1 MTTDHAKVPMDPMR
15 KTALVAGVLYL
26 VTFVGSIPAL
36 PLYHNLLHDPRYL
49 LGGASDTGVLWGA
62 VGEVI
67 CALAGIGTAVA
78 LHPVAKRNSQ
88 TNALGFVTSRVIEAA
103 MIMVGVLSVLSLVTL
118 HKAGASGADTA
129 SMVTT
134 GRSLVALHDW
144 TFLFG
149 PGVMPAINALLI
161 GTVMYRTGLIPR
173 IIPTIGLIGA
183 PMLILCSMAN
193 LFGAWDQVSTIS
205 FFLTL
210 PIAAWEFSFGVW
222 MTFKGFKPAAVAEL
236 PALVAVTAS
245 PSSPSSQSSPVD
257 VAA

>member
-1 MTTDHAKVPMDPMR
+1 MTTNHAKVPMDPMR

-36 PLYHNLLHDPRYL
+36 PLYPNYL

-78 LHPVAKRNSQ
+78 LYPVAKRHSQ
-88 TNALGFVTSRVIEAA
+88 TAALGFVTSRVIEAA

-118 HKAGASGADTA
+118 HKAGASGAGAA

-149 PGVMPAINALLI
+149 PGTIPAINALLI

-183 PMLILCSMAN
+183 PMLLASSIAT
-193 LFGAWDQVSTIS
+193 LFGAWAQVSSIS
-205 FFLTL
+205 FFATL
-210 PIAAWEFSFGVW
+210 PIAAWEFAFGVW
-222 MTFKGFKPAAVAEL
+222 MAFKGFKPSAVAEL
-236 PALVAVTAS
+236 PAVTTT
-245 PSSPSSQSSPVD
+245 PSARIP

>member
-1 MTTDHAKVPMDPMR
+1 MTTNHAKVPMDPMR

-36 PLYHNLLHDPRYL
+36 PLYHNILHNPTYL
-49 LGGASDTGVLWGA
+49 LGHASDTGVLWGA

-78 LHPVAKRNSQ
+78 LYPVAKRHSQ
-88 TNALGFVTSRVIEAA
+88 TGALGFVTSRVIEAS

-118 HKAGASGADTA
+118 HKAGASGADA
-129 SMVTT
+129 VSMVST

-149 PGVMPAINALLI
+149 PGVMPAINALCI

-183 PMLILCSMAN
+183 PLLLASSIAT
-193 LFGAWDQVSTIS
+193 LFGAWAQVSSIS
-205 FFLTL
+205 FFATL

-222 MTFKGFKPAAVAEL
+222 MTFKGFKPSAIADL
-236 PALVAVTAS
+236 PAVTTT
-245 PSSPSSQSSPVD
+245 PSARIP

>member
-1 MTTDHAKVPMDPMR
+1 MTTNHAKVPMDPMR

-26 VTFVGSIPAL
+26 ITFVGSIPAL
-36 PLYHNLLHDPRYL
+36 PLYHNILHNPHYL

-67 CALAGIGTAVA
+67 CALAGIATAVA
-78 LHPVAKRNSQ
+78 LYPVAKRHSQ
-88 TNALGFVTSRVIEAA
+88 TAALGFVTSRVIEAS
-103 MIMVGVLSVLSLVTL
+103 MILVGVLSVLSLVTL
-118 HKAGASGADTA
+118 HKAGASGADAA
-129 SMVTT
+129 SMVST

-149 PGVMPAINALLI
+149 PGLMPAINALLI

-183 PMLILCSMAN
+183 PMLLISALAT
-193 LFGAWDQVSTIS
+193 LFGAWAQVSSIS
-205 FFLTL
+205 FFATL

-222 MTFKGFKPAAVAEL
+222 MAFKGFKPSAVADL
-236 PALVAVTAS
+236 PADTTT
-245 PSSPSSQSSPVD
+245 PSVRIP

>member
-1 MTTDHAKVPMDPMR
+1 MTTNHAKVPMDPMR

-36 PLYHNLLHDPRYL
+36 PLYHNILHNPHYL

-78 LHPVAKRNSQ
+78 LYPVAKRNSQ
-88 TNALGFVTSRVIEAA
+88 TGALGFVTSRVIEAS
-103 MIMVGVLSVLSLVTL
+103 MILVGVLSVLSLVTL
-118 HKAGASGADTA
+118 HKAGASGADAT
-129 SMVTT
+129 SMVST
-134 GRSLVALHDW
+134 GRALVALHDW

-149 PGVMPAINALLI
+149 PGVMPAINALCI
-161 GTVMYRTGLIPR
+161 ATVMYRTRLIPR

-183 PMLILCSMAN
+183 PMLLASSLAT
-193 LFGAWDQVSTIS
+193 LFGAWAQVSSIS
-205 FFLTL
+205 FFATL
-210 PIAAWEFSFGVW
+210 PIGAWEFSFGVW
-222 MTFKGFKPAAVAEL
+222 MAFKGFRPSAVAGL
-236 PALVAVTAS
+236 PAVTTA
-245 PSSPSSQSSPVD
+245 PSARIP

>member
-1 MTTDHAKVPMDPMR
+1 MTTNHAKVPMDPMR

-36 PLYHNLLHDPRYL
+36 PLYHNILHNPNYL

-78 LHPVAKRNSQ
+78 LYPVAKRHSQ
-88 TNALGFVTSRVIEAA
+88 TAALGFVTSRVIEAA

-118 HKAGASGADTA
+118 HKAGASGAGAA

-149 PGVMPAINALLI
+149 PGTIPAINALLI

-183 PMLILCSMAN
+183 PMLLASSIAT
-193 LFGAWDQVSTIS
+193 LFGAWAQVSSIS
-205 FFLTL
+205 FFATL
-210 PIAAWEFSFGVW
+210 PIAAWEFAFGVW
-222 MTFKGFKPAAVAEL
+222 MAFKGFKPSAVAEL
-236 PALVAVTAS
+236 PAVTTT
-245 PSSPSSQSSPVD
+245 PSAGIP

>member
-1 MTTDHAKVPMDPMR
+1 MTTTHDAKVPVDPMR

-36 PLYHNLLHDPRYL
+36 PLYHNILHNPSYI

-67 CALAGIGTAVA
+67 CAIAGIATAVA
-78 LHPVAKRNSQ
+78 LYPVAKRHSQ
-88 TNALGFVTSRVIEAA
+88 TASLGFVTSRVIEAS

-118 HKAGASGADTA
+118 HKAGASGADAA
-129 SMVTT
+129 SMVST

-149 PGVMPAINALLI
+149 PGVMPAINALCI
-161 GTVMYRTGLIPR
+161 DTVMYRTGLVPR
-173 IIPTIGLIGA
+173 IFPTIALIGA
-183 PMLILCSMAN
+183 PMLLAAAVAI
-193 LFGAWDQVSTIS
+193 LFGAFAQVSTWS
-205 FFLTL
+205 ALAAF

-222 MTFKGFKPAAVAEL
+222 MTVKGFRSSAVAQL
-236 PALVAVTAS
+236 PVAQANTPARVPVAV
-245 PSSPSSQSSPVD
+245 
-257 VAA
+257 

>member
-1 MTTDHAKVPMDPMR
+1 MTTNHPKAAMDTTR
-15 KTALVAGVLYL
+15 KMALVAGVLYL

-36 PLYHNLLHDPRYL
+36 PLYHNILHNPHYL
-49 LGGASDTGVLWGA
+49 LGSASDTGVLWGA
-62 VGEVI
+62 VGEVV

-78 LHPVAKRNSQ
+78 LYPVAKRHSQ
-88 TNALGFVTSRVIEAA
+88 TAALGFVASRLVEAA

-118 HKAGASGADTA
+118 HKAGASGADAA

-149 PGVMPAINALLI
+149 PGTMPAINALLI

-173 IIPTIGLIGA
+173 LIPTIGLLGA
-183 PMLILCSMAN
+183 PLLLASGFAT
-193 LFGAWDQVSTIS
+193 LFGVWAQVSGPA
-205 FFLTL
+205 TL
-210 PIAAWEFSFGVW
+210 FAFPIAAWEFSFGVW
-222 MTFKGFKPAAVAEL
+222 MTFKGFKPSAVAEL
-236 PALVAVTAS
+236 PAAIIT
-245 PSSPSSQSSPVD
+245 PSARIS